1 MVAREYTP
9 AIPSPESALRELLVR
24 TDWLQPIR
32 LDMEHNGN
40 GRDASAHKAQFSG
53 KGPAAAKA
61 ADLANYDAQLSLRFV
76 ISAGKSCSF
85 CYALRAL
92 PRRTR

>member
-1 MVAREYTP
+1 
-9 AIPSPESALRELLVR
+9 
-24 TDWLQPIR
+24 
-32 LDMEHNGN
+32 MEQNGN
-40 GRDASAHKAQFSG
+40 GRDASAHKAQFFG

-76 ISAGKSCSF
+76 ISAGESCSF
-85 CYALRAL
+85 CYALRAF